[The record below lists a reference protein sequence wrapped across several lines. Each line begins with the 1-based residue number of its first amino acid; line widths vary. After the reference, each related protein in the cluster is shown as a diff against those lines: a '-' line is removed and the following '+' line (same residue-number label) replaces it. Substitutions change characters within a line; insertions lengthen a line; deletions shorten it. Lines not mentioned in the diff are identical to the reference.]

1 MKIGEFSKRSGI
13 PITTLRYYDQ
23 IGVLQARRE
32 GKNRVYSKKDLEKA
46 VVIIFLQDLNFELL
60 EIKELL
66 QLDELMEKN
75 KEGKIPPEVIDR
87 GSELLKEKKVEL
99 QEKLE
104 GLKEAIAYL
113 EHILEKINFL
123 REGD

>member
-1 MKIGEFSKRSGI
+1 
-13 PITTLRYYDQ
+13 
-23 IGVLQARRE
+23 
-32 GKNRVYSKKDLEKA
+32 
-46 VVIIFLQDLNFELL
+46 VIIFLQDLNFELL

>member
-32 GKNRVYSKKDLEKA
+32 RKNRVYSKKDLEKA

>member
-13 PITTLRYYDQ
+13 PTTTLRYYDQ

-46 VVIIFLQDLNFELL
+46 VVIIFLQDLNFALL

-66 QLDELMEKN
+66 QLDDLMEKN

-104 GLKEAIAYL
+104 GLKEAIDYL

-123 REGD
+123 READ

>member
-1 MKIGEFSKRSGI
+1 LKIGEFSKRSGI